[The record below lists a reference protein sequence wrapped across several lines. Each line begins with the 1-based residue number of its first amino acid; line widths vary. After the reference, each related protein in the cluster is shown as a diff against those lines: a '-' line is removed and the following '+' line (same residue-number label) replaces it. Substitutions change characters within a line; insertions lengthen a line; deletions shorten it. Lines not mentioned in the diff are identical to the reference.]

1 VLIEIGTAI
10 EIGAISE
17 CFDQE
22 PIPIPISIPISIWR
36 GFDHAALQNLTHL
49 HSSGPLDL

>member
-22 PIPIPISIPISIWR
+22 PIPIPIPIPIWR
-36 GFDHAALQNLTHL
+36 GFDHAALQN
-49 HSSGPLDL
+49 